1 MRQNFLG
8 LADKI
13 LEQFSQADD
22 LIHHDIKYNGET
34 VTLYFLKSIANEDS
48 ITRLFIKPFFEV
60 GNLNEYCSYIR
71 SLTIFKE
78 FKDEDEVLQALSIG
92 HLLVKVHYQYFLFDT
107 KNVKNNVILE
117 TAVET
122 TVHGPHT
129 AFSEDFETNLNMIRH
144 RYHEPK
150 LAIEIDKIGKRNDVN
165 MVLIYDPTYVN
176 PNTLDAIKTDL
187 KNLDKSLII
196 SVGQLQK
203 YMNKKSKALLPTTL
217 LTERPDRTIFAIE
230 KGKVVV
236 MIDGSP
242 FVLIAPAI
250 FYDFMS
256 AMDDIYQF
264 FWATMFIRLLRY
276 GGLFLTLLLPGLYVA
291 VTSYNTEVFRVQLAL
306 SIASSRV
313 GVPYPS
319 FIEVLFMLLMMEFL
333 IEASLRLPKTI
344 SSTATMVG
352 GLILGQ
358 AATEAVLISN
368 IMIIIVAAVAIANFV
383 IPINE
388 MSVAIRVLKYVL
400 LFTAS
405 IGGLMGLTLGFVMIL
420 FYFIQVDSYGEPY
433 LKVMYEKKEK
443 SVKGESA

>member
-1 MRQNFLG
+1 MRRNSINLG
-8 LADKI
+8 DEI
-13 LEQFSQADD
+13 LEQFSKAGDF
-22 LIHHDIKYNGET
+22 IYHDVKFKGESIS
-34 VTLYFLKSIANEDS
+34 LFFLKSIANEES
-48 ITRLFIKPFFEV
+48 ITRLFIKPFFEMESMS
-60 GNLNEYCSYIR
+60 EYCSYIK
-71 SLTIFKE
+71 SLTLLREYKS
-78 FKDEDEVLQALSIG
+78 KDEVLQALSIG
-92 HLLVKVHYQYFLFDT
+92 HLVVRVHYQYFLFDT
-107 KNVKNNVILE
+107 KNVKNNVIYE
-117 TAVET
+117 TSVET
-122 TVHGPHT
+122 TVHGPHS
-129 AFSEDFETNLNMIRH
+129 AFSEDFETNLNIIRH

-150 LAIEIDKIGKRNDVN
+150 LAIEIDKIGKRNDIN
-165 MVLIYDPTYVN
+165 IVLIYDPALIN
-176 PNTLDAIKTDL
+176 PQTLKAFKDDL
-187 KNLDKSLII
+187 ESVDKSLIM

-203 YMNKKSKALLPTTL
+203 YLNKSKKALLPTTL
-217 LTERPDRTIFAIE
+217 LTERPDRTVFALE
-230 KGKVVV
+230 KGKILV

-264 FWATMFIRLLRY
+264 YWTTLFIRLLRY
-276 GGLFLTLLLPGLYVA
+276 GGLFITLFLPGLYVA

-319 FIEVLFMLLMMEFL
+319 FLEVLFMLLMMEFL

-358 AATEAVLISN
+358 AATEAALISN

-388 MSVAIRVLKYVL
+388 MSVAIRVLKYFL
-400 LFTAS
+400 LLTAS
-405 IGGLMGLTLGFVMIL
+405 IGGLMGLTLGFVLIL
-420 FYFIQVDSYGEPY
+420 FYFIQLDSYGEPY
-433 LKVMYEKKEK
+433 LKIVYEKRKK
-443 SVKGESA
+443 TAKGEFA